1 MQRIMNFIPAPPPPG
16 IDITT
21 AAPAR
26 MYDYW
31 LGGHYHFA
39 AHRIAALQ
47 VTEAAPEAPLLAV
60 ENRGFLRRAV
70 RYLAGEAGVSQ
81 FLDIG
86 TGLPTRGNVHEVVQ
100 VPHWRPDGPVPD
112 DASKVW
118 LVGGVGRK
126 AG

>member
-1 MQRIMNFIPAPPPPG
+1 MNSVPAPPPAG

-31 LGGHYHFA
+31 LGGHDHFA
-39 AHRIAALQ
+39 SDRIAALQ
-47 VTEAAPEAPLLAV
+47 VTEVASEAPLLAI
-60 ENRGFLRRAV
+60 EKRGFLRCAV
-70 RYLAGEAGVSQ
+70 RYLAGEAGISQ

-86 TGLPTRGNVHEVVQ
+86 TGLPTRGNVHEVAQ
-100 VPHWRPDGPVPD
+100 VPHWRPDGPLPG
-112 DASKVW
+112 DAGKVW